1 MAKPVGVEQ
10 PPELHAEPEH
20 IAELG
25 ELDASERLGEDV
37 SRVLI
42 PRDMRHCNRLLLNLL
57 ADPMVGMV
65 DVLHGA
71 LMLGVLQYL
80 DGRLVVHEKRQQ
92 ACRVIAELFE
102 KVPHPHNFTADLRG
116 GSVLQFSAQQ

>member
-10 PPELHAEPEH
+10 PPELCTEPDH

-25 ELDASERLGEDV
+25 KLDVSKWLGKDV

-42 PRDMRHCNRLLLNLL
+42 PRDMRHCNRSLLNLL
-57 ADPMVGMV
+57 VDPMVGMV

-71 LMLGVLQYL
+71 LMLRVLQYL
-80 DGRLVVHEKRQQ
+80 DGGLVVHE
-92 ACRVIAELFE
+92 
-102 KVPHPHNFTADLRG
+102 
-116 GSVLQFSAQQ
+116 